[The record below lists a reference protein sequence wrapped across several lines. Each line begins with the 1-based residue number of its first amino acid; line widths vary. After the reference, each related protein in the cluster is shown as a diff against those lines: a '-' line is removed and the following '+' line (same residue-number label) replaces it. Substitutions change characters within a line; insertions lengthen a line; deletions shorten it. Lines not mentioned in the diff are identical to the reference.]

1 MNVEEALAVA
11 DAAIFAYTGK
21 HLSDREKLILSA
33 SWEGQ
38 TYEQMA
44 EKFSWS
50 EKTLKDAGSS
60 LWQFLSEALREKVSK
75 KNFKAALERRRI
87 EKTSAPQQ
95 SRDYQDWGKA
105 PDVSVF
111 FGREEELQLLE
122 QWILKDRCQLV
133 GIIGFG
139 GIGKTKLSVRLGKGG
154 IGKTDLS
161 LKLAHSIQHEFTYII
176 WRSLL
181 NAPPLTTILTDW
193 IKFLSNQQETRF
205 PETLDEQLRLVLQYL
220 QSQRCLLMLDNMET
234 VLQGGDACGK
244 DSVLRAGQYRQG
256 YEEYGQL
263 LKAIAQVPHQ
273 SCLLLTSREKPREL
287 DSSPYPVQVLE
298 LGGLNY
304 AQGRKIFTQLGS
316 FEGSDEEWQ
325 ELIAFYNGNPL
336 VLELAARHI
345 QEVFFGNISDFL
357 REGKQ
362 VFEDLHD
369 LLDWHFQRL
378 SEQER
383 EITYWFAINREA
395 VSIAD
400 LRHDILTS
408 SRQKCLP
415 STLQSLQR
423 RLPVEKNEYAS
434 AFTLQ
439 PVLIEYM
446 TDRLIEQITQEIST
460 GNVSLFNTHAI
471 IKASAK
477 DYVRKSQE
485 VLILHPL
492 HQTLIES
499 LENTTL
505 EAQLTQI
512 LSTIREKSPGKFGY
526 IAGNSLNLLCFG
538 KSSIEKYDFSSLEI
552 RQAYLQGMTLHQVS
566 FAYSKF
572 IQTVF
577 TNVFGKILSLAFSP
591 AGECFATAD
600 TLNEIRLWQII
611 DNQPILTLRGHT
623 NWVWS
628 VTFSPNGLLLA
639 SGSDDPSV
647 KLWDTRNGQ
656 CFHTLKNHTKTVY
669 SVAFSPC
676 GAILASASEDHTI
689 KLWNLHTGKCLNTL
703 TGHTD
708 SVWTVAFSPDGTTL
722 VSGSGDQT
730 IKFWNIQTLQC
741 MRTLEGHTG
750 PLRVVNFSINRKI
763 LISGSTDTTIKLWD
777 VSTGDCLRTLHGHTG
792 TVRSLYYSPVGQF
805 LASGSDDQTIKLW
818 DVQTGHCINT
828 FKGHTA
834 SVRSIVFSPDSSTLL
849 SGGYDETVKFW
860 ECDTG
865 RCFKTLQGYTNSV
878 RSIAFSP
885 DGQVLASSC
894 DNGTVILWDIDTG
907 QPTHVL
913 KEHTSTV
920 WTVAF
925 SPHFSRLLA
934 SGSWDQTIK
943 LWNQRG
949 LCLVTL
955 RGHSELVLSVA
966 FHPTDRILASCSQDT
981 TIKLWNVHTG
991 ECFQTLQGHTGNI
1004 LSVAFAP
1011 DGCILAS
1018 SSADKTVKLWGL
1030 NTGEC
1035 LRTLQKHTGTV
1046 WTIAFSPSGAMLA
1059 SAGDDQTVNLW
1070 HLPSGECI
1078 LTLQGHDRKIKSIA
1092 FAPDGQLLASGGEDN
1107 TIKLWDVQTGQC
1119 LYTLLGHDKWIQ
1131 SVAFSPNG
1139 SILASGSEDETI
1151 KFWDVR
1157 TGKCIQTLRS
1167 PRPYE
1172 GMNIIGTTGLTDGQK
1187 AVLKALGA
1195 VQNET

>member
-1 MNVEEALAVA
+1 MKIEEALAVA
-11 DAAIFAYTGK
+11 DAAIFTCTGK

-50 EKTLKDAGSS
+50 EKTLKDAGSD
-60 LWQFLSEALREKVSK
+60 LWKSLSEALGEKVSK
-75 KNFKAALERRRI
+75 KNFKAALERLGI
-87 EKTSAPQQ
+87 EKSSEPQQ
-95 SRDYQDWGKA
+95 SRDNQDWGTA

-139 GIGKTKLSVRLGKGG
+139 GIGKTKLSIRLGKGG

-161 LKLAHSIQHEFTYII
+161 LKLARSIQHEFTYII

-193 IKFLSNQQETRF
+193 IKFLSNQQTRL
-205 PETLDEQLRLVLQYL
+205 PDTVDEQLRLVLQYL
-220 QSQRCLLMLDNMET
+220 QSQRCLLMLDNIET
-234 VLQGGDACGK
+234 VLQGGDCT
-244 DSVLRAGQYRQG
+244 GQYRQG

-273 SCLLLTSREKPREL
+273 SCLLLTSREKPKEL
-287 DSSPYPVQVLE
+287 DRSPYPVQVLE

-304 AQGRKIFTQLGS
+304 AQGRKIFAEIGT
-316 FEGSDEEWQ
+316 FKGSDEEWQ

-383 EITYWFAINREA
+383 EITYWFAINRGA

-423 RLPVEKNEYAS
+423 RLPVEKNEHAS

-512 LSTIREKSPGKFGY
+512 LSTIREKSPSKSGY

-538 KSSIEKYDFSSLEI
+538 QSSLEKYDFSYLEI
-552 RQAYLQGMTLHQVS
+552 RQAYLQGMTLHKVS

-572 IQTVF
+572 VQTVF
-577 TNVFGKILSLAFSP
+577 TNVFGKILSLALSP
-591 AGECFATAD
+591 TGECFATAD

-628 VTFSPNGLLLA
+628 ITFSPDGLLLA
-639 SGSDDPSV
+639 SGSNDPSV
-647 KLWDTRNGQ
+647 KLWNIRNGQ
-656 CFHTLKNHTKTVY
+656 CLHTLKEHTKTVY

-676 GAILASASEDHTI
+676 GAILASASEDRTI
-689 KLWNLHTGKCLNTL
+689 KLWSVDTGKCLNTL
-703 TGHTD
+703 TGHN
-708 SVWTVAFSPDGTTL
+708 SPVFTVTFSPDGTTL
-722 VSGSGDQT
+722 VSGTYDRT

-741 MRTLEGHTG
+741 VRTLEDHTG
-750 PLRVVNFSINRKI
+750 ALRVIAFSIDGRI
-763 LISGSTDTTIKLWD
+763 LASGSGDKTIKLWD
-777 VSTGDCLRTLHGHTG
+777 ADTGDCLHTLQGHRAII
-792 TVRSLYYSPVGQF
+792 RSISYSHDGRF
-805 LASGSDDQTIKLW
+805 LASSSDDQTIKLW
-818 DVQTGHCINT
+818 DAQTGHCVNT
-828 FKGHTA
+828 LKGHIA
-834 SVRSIVFSPDSSTLL
+834 SVRSVVFSPDSSTLL

-865 RCFKTLQGYTNSV
+865 RCFNTLQGYTNSV
-878 RSIAFSP
+878 RSVAFSP
-885 DGQVLASSC
+885 DGNVLASSC

-913 KEHTSTV
+913 KEHTNTV
-920 WTVAF
+920 WTCCFQSAF
-925 SPHFSRLLA
+925 QS
-934 SGSWDQTIK
+934 
-943 LWNQRG
+943 
-949 LCLVTL
+949 
-955 RGHSELVLSVA
+955 
-966 FHPTDRILASCSQDT
+966 ASCQ
-981 TIKLWNVHTG
+981 W
-991 ECFQTLQGHTGNI
+991 
-1004 LSVAFAP
+1004 
-1011 DGCILAS
+1011 
-1018 SSADKTVKLWGL
+1018 
-1030 NTGEC
+1030 
-1035 LRTLQKHTGTV
+1035 
-1046 WTIAFSPSGAMLA
+1046 
-1059 SAGDDQTVNLW
+1059 
-1070 HLPSGECI
+1070 
-1078 LTLQGHDRKIKSIA
+1078 
-1092 FAPDGQLLASGGEDN
+1092 
-1107 TIKLWDVQTGQC
+1107 
-1119 LYTLLGHDKWIQ
+1119 
-1131 SVAFSPNG
+1131 
-1139 SILASGSEDETI
+1139 
-1151 KFWDVR
+1151 
-1157 TGKCIQTLRS
+1157 
-1167 PRPYE
+1167 
-1172 GMNIIGTTGLTDGQK
+1172 
-1187 AVLKALGA
+1187 
-1195 VQNET
+1195 

>member
-1 MNVEEALAVA
+1 MNIEEALAVA
-11 DAAIFAYTGK
+11 DAAMFAYTGK
-21 HLSDREKLILSA
+21 HLRDQEKSILSA

-44 EKFSWS
+44 QKFSWS

-60 LWQFLSEALREKVSK
+60 LWKSLSKALGEKVTK

-87 EKTSAPQQ
+87 ENTSAQQ
-95 SRDYQDWGKA
+95 SRDNQDWGTA

-122 QWILKDRCQLV
+122 QWILKDRCRLV

-139 GIGKTKLSVRLGKGG
+139 GIGKTKLSVCLGKGG
-154 IGKTDLS
+154 IGKTDLF
-161 LKLAHSIQHEFTYII
+161 LKLARSIGHEFTYFI

-193 IKFLSNQQETRF
+193 IKFLSNHQETRL
-205 PETLDEQLRLVLQYL
+205 PETVDEQLRLVLQYL
-220 QSQRCLLMLDNMET
+220 QSERCLLILDNMET
-234 VLQGGDACGK
+234 VLQGGV
-244 DSVLRAGQYRQG
+244 SAGQYRQG

-273 SCLLLTSREKPREL
+273 SCLLLTSREKPKEL
-287 DSSPYPVQVLE
+287 DRSPYSVQVLE

-304 AQGRKIFTQLGS
+304 AQGRKIFAQIGS
-316 FEGSDEEWQ
+316 FEGSDEQWQ

-336 VLELAARHI
+336 VLEPAARHI

-369 LLDWHFQRL
+369 LLDWHFERL
-378 SEQER
+378 CEQER

-395 VSIAD
+395 VSIVD

-423 RLPVEKNEYAS
+423 RLPVEKNEQAS

-439 PVLIEYM
+439 PVLIEYI
-446 TDRLIEQITQEIST
+446 TERLIEQITQEIST

-505 EAQLTQI
+505 EARLTQI
-512 LSTIREKSPGKFGY
+512 LSTLRQQSPCKSGY
-526 IAGNSLNLLCFG
+526 IAGNALNLLCFG
-538 KSSIEKYDFSSLEI
+538 HSSLEKYDFSYLEI
-552 RQAYLQGMTLHQVS
+552 RQAYLQGMTLHKVS

-572 IQTVF
+572 VQTVF
-577 TNVFGKILSLAFSP
+577 TTIFGKILSLALSP
-591 AGECFATAD
+591 SGECFATAD
-600 TLNEIRLWQII
+600 TLNEIRLWHII

-628 VTFSPNGLLLA
+628 VAFSPDGLLLA
-639 SGSDDPSV
+639 SGSNDPSV

-656 CFHTLKNHTKTVY
+656 CLHTLKDHTKTVY

-676 GAILASASEDHTI
+676 GAILASASEDHTV
-689 KLWNLHTGKCLNTL
+689 KLWSVHTGKCLNTL
-703 TGHTD
+703 TGHTS
-708 SVWTVAFSPDGTTL
+708 SVWTVTFSPDGTTL
-722 VSGSGDQT
+722 VSGSSDRT
-730 IKFWNIQTLQC
+730 IKFWNIQTSQC
-741 MRTLEGHTG
+741 IRTLEGHASE
-750 PLRVVNFSINRKI
+750 LRVVAFSINGRI
-763 LISGSTDTTIKLWD
+763 LGSGSADKTIKLWNVD
-777 VSTGDCLRTLHGHTG
+777 TGDCLRTLQGHTG
-792 TVRSLYYSPVGQF
+792 IVRCISYSHDDRF
-805 LASGSDDQTIKLW
+805 LASSSDDQTIKLW
-818 DVQTGHCINT
+818 DGQTGHCVNT
-828 FKGHTA
+828 LKGHTA
-834 SVRSIVFSPDSSTLL
+834 SVRSVVFSPDSSTLI
-849 SGGYDETVKFW
+849 SGGYDETVKLW

-865 RCFKTLQGYTNSV
+865 RCFNTLQGYTNSV
-878 RSIAFSP
+878 RSVAFSP
-885 DGQVLASSC
+885 DGNVLASSC

-920 WTVAF
+920 WTVALG
-925 SPHFSRLLA
+925 SHSSQLLA

-943 LWNQRG
+943 LWNQKG
-949 LCLVTL
+949 LCLGTL
-955 RGHSELVLSVA
+955 RGHIDIVLSVA
-966 FHPTDRILASCSQDT
+966 FHPTNHILASCSQDT

-1018 SSADKTVKLWGL
+1018 SSGDKTVKLWEL
-1030 NTGEC
+1030 NTAEC
-1035 LRTLQKHTGTV
+1035 FKTLQKHTGGV
-1046 WTIAFSPSGAMLA
+1046 WTIAFSPNGAMLA

-1078 LTLQGHDRKIKSIA
+1078 LTLQGHDNKIKSIA
-1092 FAPDGQLLASGGEDN
+1092 FAPDGQFLASGGEDN
-1107 TIKLWDVQTGQC
+1107 TIKVWDVQTGQC

-1151 KFWDVR
+1151 KLWDVG

-1167 PRPYE
+1167 CRPLE
-1172 GMNIIGTTGLTDGQK
+1172 GMNIIGATGLTAGQK

-1195 VQNET
+1195 LENET